1 MDKKIKK
8 NDEIVVTI
16 ERLGDGGEGVAVYDG
31 IVVFV
36 PFAKIGEKVKVH
48 IINDKKSFLIGKI
61 IEKYIDLSW
70 LYYLA
75 MLTQ

>member
-8 NDEIVVTI
+8 NDEIIVTI
-16 ERLGDGGEGVAVYDG
+16 DRLGDGGEGIAVYDG

-36 PFAKIGEKVKVH
+36 PFAKPGEKVKVH

-61 IEKYIDLSW
+61 IEKLCFGVCKYIE
-70 LYYLA
+70 
-75 MLTQ
+75 

>member
-16 ERLGDGGEGVAVYDG
+16 DRLGDGGEGIAVYDG

-36 PFAKIGEKVKVH
+36 PFANAV
-48 IINDKKSFLIGKI
+48 
-61 IEKYIDLSW
+61 
-70 LYYLA
+70 
-75 MLTQ
+75 